1 MHRRLGRLAQPSP
14 SLLVVG
20 AAMAAAALLLGY
32 WGRGEWFGDD
42 DLGYAVRLAT
52 DPLGHAL
59 LHPPPDKY
67 LIAFPLLVYKALFE
81 TFGLDSYRPYRVI
94 GILLVLLCAGLLFV
108 LLRRWLPERFAV
120 PPTLLMLFF
129 GAGSEVVV
137 TPVRI
142 PSQIAL
148 AAGLGMMLA
157 LERRDRREI

>member
-20 AAMAAAALLLGY
+20 AAMAAAALVLGY

-67 LIAFPLLVYKALFE
+67 LIALPLLGYKALFE
-81 TFGLDSYRPYRVI
+81 TVGLDSYRAYRVI
-94 GILLVLLCAGLLFV
+94 GILLVLLSAGLLFL
-108 LLRRWLPERFAV
+108 LLRRWLPERFAI

-148 AAGLGMMLA
+148 AAGLG
-157 LERRDRREI
+157 